1 MDLAKEEQ
9 EMLSGRHGNAV
20 RSSMNLLV
28 SLGEIF
34 GAKRLID
41 ISSVQIAGVSYHNLG
56 EAGLDYLSDLA
67 KDGKVKVLTT
77 LNPAGMDMEN
87 WKALGIPED
96 FAEKQIRVI
105 EAFRK
110 MGVVTTCTCTPY
122 FVGNSPPSGSH
133 VAWSESSAVCYANSV
148 LGLKTNREGGPS
160 ALASALTGKTP
171 EFGMHLDAN
180 RQAKVVIDV
189 EAAMKTIPD
198 FGALGHVIGNRIGN
212 KVPLIRG
219 VKKAS
224 VEQLKSFCASI
235 ATYGGTALF
244 HMYGITP
251 GKTAVPEEKIS
262 VSREDID
269 NARAE
274 MTDGK
279 DPDFIA
285 IGCPHL
291 SLKEVGEVAELLRG
305 KHVKKEMWICMA
317 RPVMKDAEKRGW
329 IKDIEESG
337 AKIACDTCMV
347 VAPIKGRFNVLA
359 TDSAKGCFYGR
370 GKNDFKTIIL
380 SIPELIEEATK

>member
-1 MDLAKEEQ
+1 MDLTKEEQ

-96 FAEKQIRVI
+96 FAEKQKRVI

-189 EAAMKTIPD
+189 EAEMKTIPD

-244 HMYGITP
+244 HMDGITP

-269 NARAE
+269 NARVE

-347 VAPIKGRFNVLA
+347 VAPIKGRFRTLA

-370 GKNDFKTIIL
+370 GKNGFKTIIL